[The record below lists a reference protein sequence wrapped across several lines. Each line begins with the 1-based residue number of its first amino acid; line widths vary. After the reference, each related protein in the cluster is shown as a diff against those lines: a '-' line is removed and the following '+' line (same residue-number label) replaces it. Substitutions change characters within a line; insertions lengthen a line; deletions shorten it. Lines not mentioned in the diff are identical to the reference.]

1 MKFTKT
7 AVVAIAAFVESAT
20 ALGKARVV
28 NKCPFSITLWS
39 VGSAVS
45 QPTTLSQG
53 GSYGETF
60 SRDPVTGGR
69 AIKVTIQP
77 DGLYTGQ
84 PQTILATNLEDNTI
98 WYDLSD
104 VFGDAFNGKKVVVS
118 SANTACPQIVWSG
131 GVPPAGSQVKNCGAD
146 KDVTLTLCA

>member
-1 MKFTKT
+1 MKFTST
-7 AVVAIAAFVESAT
+7 AIVAIAAFVESAS

-28 NKCPFSITLWS
+28 NKCPFSVTLWS
-39 VGSAVS
+39 VGSAIS
-45 QPTTLSQG
+45 QPTTLAQG

-69 AIKVTIQP
+69 AIKVTVQP
-77 DGLYTGQ
+77 DGLYTGK
-84 PQTILATNLEDNTI
+84 PETIFATNLQDNTI

-104 VFGDAFNGKKVVVS
+104 VFGDAFNGKKVTVS
-118 SANTACPQIVWSG
+118 SANTACPQIVWSN

>member
-1 MKFTKT
+1 MKFTT
-7 AVVAIAAFVESAT
+7 AAVVAIAAFVESAS

-28 NKCPFSITLWS
+28 NKCPYSVTLWS
-39 VGSAVS
+39 VGSAIS
-45 QPTTLSQG
+45 APTTLAQG

-69 AIKVTIQP
+69 AIKVTIQS
-77 DGLYTGQ
+77 DGLYTGK
-84 PQTILATNLEDNTI
+84 PETIFALNLQDNTI

-104 VFGDAFNGKKVVVS
+104 VFGDAFTGKKVTVS
-118 SANTACPQIVWSG
+118 SANTACPSITWSN

>member
-7 AVVAIAAFVESAT
+7 AVLAIAAFVESAT
-20 ALGKARVV
+20 ALGKSRVV
-28 NKCPFSITLWS
+28 NKCPFSVTIWS

-45 QPTTLSQG
+45 QPTTLGTG

-69 AIKVTIQP
+69 ALKVTAQP
-77 DGLYTGQ
+77 DGLFTGK
-84 PQTILATNLEDNTI
+84 PQTILATNLEGNTI

-104 VFGDAFNGKKVVVS
+104 IFGDAFNGHKVVVS
-118 SANTACPQIVWSG
+118 SANTACPQIVWSSG
-131 GVPPAGSQVKNCGAD
+131 IPPAGSQVKNCGAD
-146 KDVTLTLCA
+146 QDVTLTLCA